1 MDATQQRKFNLYM
14 GENSIMENI
23 TLGQVAVVVAS
34 LAAFITGLGVLYGKL
49 KKWLKAVFKEELEP
63 ISKSIEKVEKRLDD
77 VDLESTKNYLVTY
90 LSNVEKGNA
99 VDEIEQER
107 FWEMYNHY
115 SKVGGNSYIKHKV
128 EKLEAAKKL

>member
-1 MDATQQRKFNLYM
+1 M

-99 VDEIEQER
+99 VDEIERER

-128 EKLEAAKKL
+128 EKLEAAKRL

>member
-1 MDATQQRKFNLYM
+1 
-14 GENSIMENI
+14 MENI

-99 VDEIEQER
+99 VDEIERER

>member
-1 MDATQQRKFNLYM
+1 MDATKQRKFNLYM
-14 GENSIMENI
+14 GENGIMDKI
-23 TLGQVAVVVAS
+23 TLGQIAVVVAS

-49 KKWLKAVFKEELEP
+49 KTWLTKLFKEQLDP
-63 ISKSIEKVEKRLDD
+63 ISKSIEKVEKRIDD
-77 VDLESTKNYLVTY
+77 VDLESTKNYLVSF
-90 LSNVEKGNA
+90 LSKVEQGTN
-99 VDEIEQER
+99 VDEIERER

>member
-1 MDATQQRKFNLYM
+1 M

-99 VDEIEQER
+99 VDEIERER

>member
-1 MDATQQRKFNLYM
+1 M

-77 VDLESTKNYLVTY
+77 VDLESTKNYLVSF

-99 VDEIEQER
+99 VDEIERER